1 MIISVD
7 LSKSQQATM
16 RRIMKSGNSGKVR
29 LTKQQLTSADGE
41 HLLKLSVPQAR
52 KVMSAINR
60 QKGLDLEFSK
70 NQIVSM
76 AHEQRAG
83 FFFLPFLVT
92 AAEAAAPYVASAV
105 GGYVADK
112 AIGWIGD
119 KLFGGDMM
127 GEGYEMFDE
136 PMVGGAG
143 WYESG
148 KGEHMVCFDKTGK
161 TKGKIKPK
169 PRGKAKGKKLVGGAG
184 WYESTAGEHMVCF
197 DKTGK
202 TKGKIKPKP
211 RGKKKK

>member
-16 RRIMKSGNSGKVR
+16 KRIMKSGNSGKVR
-29 LTKQQLTSADGE
+29 FSKEQLLAGDGE
-41 HLLKLSVPQAR
+41 HFIKLSVPQAR

-60 QKGLDLEFSK
+60 QKGLDLEFTKS
-70 NQIVSM
+70 QIVSM

-83 FFFLPFLVT
+83 FFFLPFLIT

-136 PMVGGAG
+136 SMVGG
-143 WYESG
+143 S
-148 KGEHMVCFDKTGK
+148 
-161 TKGKIKPK
+161 
-169 PRGKAKGKKLVGGAG
+169 G

-202 TKGKIKPKP
+202 KKGKMKAKPLNKAK
-211 RGKKKK
+211 GKKKK